1 MIVCVFLLVS
11 YGFIFNHLI
20 QDAIK
25 EFKQS
30 RWVEPYNI
38 LATKT
43 FVENLRYEEDFSFY
57 LVAQMRLRREM
68 AYQSHQW
75 FIALFF
81 VLAEAKEIA
90 IVALKVRCNIISQKH
105 FILCLLI

>member
-1 MIVCVFLLVS
+1 MLACAFLLFF
-11 YGFIFNHLI
+11 YGYIFNHLI
-20 QDAIK
+20 QDAIS

-43 FVENLRYEEDFSFY
+43 FVENLRYEEDFSLY
-57 LVAQMRLRREM
+57 QVTQMRLRREM

-75 FIALFF
+75 FVALFF
-81 VLAEAKEIA
+81 VVAEAKELA
-90 IVALKVRCNIISQKH
+90 IVALKVNIISISIK
-105 FILCLLI
+105 